1 MTSTAIKPQSNKKKA
16 IKETLLTPRFY
27 TTDFEAIAS
36 MDISSQEKEL
46 RAMLT
51 EMKNDYNRN
60 HFIRDEDFEKTWDHV
75 DGETRAAFIEFLERS
90 CTSEFSGFILFKEI
104 SRRIKEKNPLVSEV
118 FSLMARDEAR
128 HAGFLN
134 KAMSDFNI
142 SLDLGYLTKH
152 RVYTF
157 FKPEWIIYAV
167 YLSEK
172 IGYWRYILMYR
183 HLEKNPDY
191 QFYPLFKKFEYWC
204 QDESRHGDIFN
215 ALLRSQKSMWQ
226 GWKAKLWA
234 KFFLLS
240 VFATHTLTVH
250 EREDFYQSVGLD
262 AEEYDRQVIIKTN
275 QTAAKAFPV
284 ILDTDN
290 PTFFPRLEKCNE
302 YNIQLQKIGDSQQP
316 QFIKMLRKMPIM
328 VAIFWN
334 LLCLYLLKSKDA
346 EELRTIV
353 L

>member
-1 MTSTAIKPQSNKKKA
+1 
-16 IKETLLTPRFY
+16 
-27 TTDFEAIAS
+27 
-36 MDISSQEKEL
+36 
-46 RAMLT
+46 
-51 EMKNDYNRN
+51 
-60 HFIRDEDFEKTWDHV
+60 
-75 DGETRAAFIEFLERS
+75 
-90 CTSEFSGFILFKEI
+90 
-104 SRRIKEKNPLVSEV
+104 
-118 FSLMARDEAR
+118 
-128 HAGFLN
+128 
-134 KAMSDFNI
+134 
-142 SLDLGYLTKH
+142 
-152 RVYTF
+152 
-157 FKPEWIIYAV
+157 
-167 YLSEK
+167 
-172 IGYWRYILMYR
+172 MYR

-191 QFYPLFKKFEYWC
+191 QFYPLFKKFEHWC

-262 AEEYDRQVIIKTN
+262 AEEYNRQVIIKTN

-284 ILDTDN
+284 ILDTAN

-316 QFIKMLRKMPIM
+316 QFIKMLRKMPIV

-346 EELRTIV
+346 EELRTVV